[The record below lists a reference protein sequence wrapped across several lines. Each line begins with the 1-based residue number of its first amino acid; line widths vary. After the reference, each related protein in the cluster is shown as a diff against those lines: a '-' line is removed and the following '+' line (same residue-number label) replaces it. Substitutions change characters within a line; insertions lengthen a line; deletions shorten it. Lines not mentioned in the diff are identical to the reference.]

1 VLGAVWFVAIIS
13 LATRATAMSTVARHA
28 SCGGESATLQNDEHK
43 KENDRSKK
51 QREQRLVAATAKS

>member
-1 VLGAVWFVAIIS
+1 VAIIS
-13 LATRATAMSTVARHA
+13 LATRTAAMTTVARHA